1 MYAHK
6 DDQVIMMCFPK
17 LQFLESR
24 GLPEPSGRDVKK
36 LWTVLETVTG
46 FLSLWGTGRKM
57 LTSCLVNVT
66 VGGSGRKSFQ
76 YWVPRLGVTSGPG
89 YRGDLYPPYCPDL
102 QYHDP
107 HLGWLGVLEGESGL

>member
-17 LQFLESR
+17 LRFLKSR

-46 FLSLWGTGRKM
+46 LLSLVGDREEDGDFLSGQRYCGR
-57 LTSCLVNVT
+57 V
-66 VGGSGRKSFQ
+66 R
-76 YWVPRLGVTSGPG
+76 
-89 YRGDLYPPYCPDL
+89 
-102 QYHDP
+102 
-107 HLGWLGVLEGESGL
+107 